1 MTVEADIFVTLKGL
15 VANRCFPDLALL
27 STERP
32 YITFVQVGG
41 EAINYTD
48 TSIADRKHG
57 RFQINV
63 WGDTR
68 ASVSAL
74 MLQVE
79 SAMVLSNAFQA
90 RPVSAPSSD
99 YDHDMLMYGSMQD
112 FSVWST
118 R

>member
-1 MTVEADIFVTLKGL
+1 MTIEADIYTAIKSL
-15 VANRCFPDLALL
+15 VSNRCFPDFAPL
-27 STERP
+27 STARP
-32 YITFVQVGG
+32 YITYVQIGG
-41 EAINYTD
+41 EAISYLDNTVPD
-48 TSIADRKHG
+48 GKIG

-79 SAMVLSNAFQA
+79 AAMIQATAFSA

-99 YDHDMLMYGSMQD
+99 YDHDSLVYGAMQD
-112 FSVWST
+112 FSVFST